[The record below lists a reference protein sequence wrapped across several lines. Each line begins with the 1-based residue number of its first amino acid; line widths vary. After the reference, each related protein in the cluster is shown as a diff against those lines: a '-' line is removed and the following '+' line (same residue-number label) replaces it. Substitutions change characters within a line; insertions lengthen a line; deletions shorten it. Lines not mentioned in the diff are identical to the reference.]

1 MTLSEYIVTVFQSEG
16 KTNHTKSNE
25 IKENDLRC
33 KHGQAVASSHSF
45 LPFKFRFNG
54 IKMVSKDSVYENLY
68 KLRQLLICEIQNVTG
83 YPLKS
88 AIKSYFYD
96 LEQKVF
102 SLEFKNLVVFFLNPC
117 LQFFQS

>member
-1 MTLSEYIVTVFQSEG
+1 
-16 KTNHTKSNE
+16 
-25 IKENDLRC
+25 
-33 KHGQAVASSHSF
+33 
-45 LPFKFRFNG
+45 
-54 IKMVSKDSVYENLY
+54 MVSKDSVYENLY

-102 SLEFKNLVVFFLNPC
+102 SLEFKNLVVFAYNFSNLNLIEDWGSPHY
-117 LQFFQS
+117 